1 MEKNKEM
8 SKISPREKTA
18 AKETFTQILEKIDIY
33 HQKFDNIL
41 KGCSDI
47 EKAFILGTYV
57 FKLKRSETK

>member
-1 MEKNKEM
+1 M
-8 SKISPREKTA
+8 SKISPKEKITA
-18 AKETFTQILEKIDIY
+18 KKTFTQILEKIDIY

-57 FKLKRSETK
+57 FKLKKKESETQ